1 MAGVVYYRAL
11 GGLEMKVKLSS
22 TVPLL
27 TLVNTTF
34 HEPSAS
40 LRQAKVGKFDML
52 KPIAKDDIFK
62 NIITYRKVITVLRTI
77 AFTLEIML
85 VQRLI
90 RLQ

>member
-1 MAGVVYYRAL
+1 
-11 GGLEMKVKLSS
+11 MKVKLSS

-52 KPIAKDDIFK
+52 KPIAKDDTFK
-62 NIITYRKVITVLRTI
+62 NIIMYRKVITVLRTI

>member
-40 LRQAKVGKFDML
+40 LRQAKVGKFDMR
-52 KPIAKDDIFK
+52 KPIAKDDTFK
-62 NIITYRKVITVLRTI
+62 NIIMYRKVVTVLRTI

>member
-1 MAGVVYYRAL
+1 
-11 GGLEMKVKLSS
+11 MKVKLSS

-40 LRQAKVGKFDML
+40 EPSASLRQAKVGKFDML
-52 KPIAKDDIFK
+52 KPIAKDDTFK
-62 NIITYRKVITVLRTI
+62 NIIMYRKVVTVLRTI

-90 RLQ
+90 GLQ

>member
-1 MAGVVYYRAL
+1 
-11 GGLEMKVKLSS
+11 MKVKLSS

-40 LRQAKVGKFDML
+40 LRQATVGKFDML